1 MLLVVDILLV
11 SLIIA
16 PLCDL
21 VFNERVRIPIKI
33 AVYAI
38 ALVWVL
44 YWLFFAGG
52 KPTGV

>member
-1 MLLVVDILLV
+1 MLLLVDILLV
-11 SLIIA
+11 SLIVV

-33 AVYAI
+33 AVYVI

-44 YWLFFAGG
+44 YWLSAGG
-52 KPTGV
+52 KSYAG

>member
-11 SLIIA
+11 ALIIV

-33 AVYAI
+33 AVYAV
-38 ALVWVL
+38 ACVWVL
-44 YWLFFAGG
+44 YWLIAGR
-52 KPTGV
+52 PV